1 MICTVHEGR
10 GVVCASGV
18 VFYGGRA
25 WTREACRSEIEMR
38 GARHDGTQFDVQRGT
53 RVPPSALLSL
63 AMAHHTVANNF
74 SNTTGAPIL
83 VNSQLVQERDN
94 RWLDGGNVRRS
105 RNKSSF

>member
-1 MICTVHEGR
+1 M
-10 GVVCASGV
+10 VCASGV
-18 VFYGGRA
+18 VIL
-25 WTREACRSEIEMR
+25 WRESVDPRSMSCLKE
-38 GARHDGTQFDVQRGT
+38 GARHDGTQFDLRRT
-53 RVPPSALLSL
+53 RSAPSALSSL

>member
-1 MICTVHEGR
+1 MRAAWYSMAGER
-10 GVVCASGV
+10 GPEMHVVC
-18 VFYGGRA
+18 F
-25 WTREACRSEIEMR
+25 EIEMR
-38 GARHDGTQFDVQRGT
+38 GARHDATRSSRAHAVRG
-53 RVPPSALLSL
+53 SALSSL